1 MEDTTMSRTA
11 TIRYYAARAHRV
23 IAYVALAA
31 IAMQFITAGA
41 AIFGATYSFRPHHL
55 GAAVVDLSGLLLFVT
70 AVISRQ
76 PRRVI
81 LFSALFL
88 VASPTQGFLA
98 YARNISRLIAMFH
111 PVHAIWLVYLG
122 NTLARGRA
130 QAVVPSRA
138 AAPVRPTAAMAA
150 GD

>member
-1 MEDTTMSRTA
+1 
-11 TIRYYAARAHRV
+11 
-23 IAYVALAA
+23 
-31 IAMQFITAGA
+31 MQFVSAGM

-55 GAAVVDLSGLLLFVT
+55 GAAAVDLSGLLLFVT

-76 PRRVI
+76 PRQVI

-98 YARNISRLIAMFH
+98 YARNISRFIAAFH
-111 PVHAIWLVYLG
+111 PIHAIWLVYLG

-130 QAVVPSRA
+130 RA
-138 AAPVRPTAAMAA
+138 IVPVRVAGAIRSLPALAA

>member
-1 MEDTTMSRTA
+1 MSRTE
-11 TIRYYAARAHRV
+11 TIRTYAARAHHFV
-23 IAYVALAA
+23 AYFALLA
-31 IAMQFITAGA
+31 IAVQFVSAGL

-55 GAAVVDLSGLLLFVT
+55 GAVAVDLSGLLLFVT

-81 LFSALFL
+81 IFSALFL

-98 YARNISRLIAMFH
+98 YARNFSRFIAAFH
-111 PVHAIWLVYLG
+111 PIHAIWLVYLG
-122 NTLARGRA
+122 NALARGSARA
-130 QAVVPSRA
+130 IVPTRVAEVLRST
-138 AAPVRPTAAMAA
+138 PAMAA

>member
-1 MEDTTMSRTA
+1 MSRSES
-11 TIRYYAARAHRV
+11 IRSYAARAHRIV
-23 IAYVALAA
+23 AYFALLA
-31 IAMQFITAGA
+31 IAAQFVSAGM

-55 GAAVVDLSGLLLFVT
+55 GAVAVDLSGLLLFVT

-98 YARNISRLIAMFH
+98 YARNISRFIAAFH
-111 PVHAIWLVYLG
+111 PIHAIWLVFLG
-122 NTLARGRA
+122 NALARGSARA
-130 QAVVPSRA
+130 IVPARVAEGFRS
-138 AAPVRPTAAMAA
+138 APALAA